1 MAEQGS
7 ARDTNDADDLAR
19 VAALVAR
26 AGLRLPADEIA
37 GLVTAYQSDRAGF
50 ERLRRVVAAEDEPAH
65 VFRSAR
71 ADQADGRVS

>member
-7 ARDTNDADDLAR
+7 SQGTHDADDLGR

-37 GLVTAYQSDRAGF
+37 GLVAAYQSDRVGL
-50 ERLRRVVAAEDEPAH
+50 ERLRQVVAADDESVH
-65 VFRSAR
+65 TFRAGPTGG
-71 ADQADGRVS
+71 AAL

>member
-7 ARDTNDADDLAR
+7 SQATHDADDLAR

-37 GLVTAYQSDRAGF
+37 GLVTAYRSDRAGF
-50 ERLRRVVAAEDEPAH
+50 ERLRQMVAAEDESVH
-65 VFRSAR
+65 TFRAGR
-71 ADQADGRVS
+71 AS

>member
-7 ARDTNDADDLAR
+7 SQATQDADDLAR

-37 GLVTAYQSDRAGF
+37 GLVTAYRSDRAGF
-50 ERLRRVVAAEDEPAH
+50 ERLRQMVAAEDESVH
-65 VFRSAR
+65 TFRAGR
-71 ADQADGRVS
+71 AS